1 MNISMILHKLKEA
14 GITLPNPPNPA
25 GSYIPV
31 VTTGNLAFVSGQIP
45 IQDGKVKFTGKIPD
59 EQTIESA
66 QEAAKLCI
74 INGLAQL
81 NAFFG
86 TLENI
91 TKIIRISGFVNS
103 SPDFTDQP
111 KIINA
116 ASDLLF
122 KIFGDNGKHSRIAI
136 SAGSLPLNA
145 TIEIDMI
152 VEFSH

>member
-1 MNISMILHKLKEA
+1 MILHKLKEV

-45 IQDGKVKFTGKIPD
+45 IQDGKVKFTGKIPG

-136 SAGSLPLNA
+136 SAASLPLNA
-145 TIEIDMI
+145 TVEIDMI